1 MFSKF
6 PSNLYWRKRK
16 ISGFFL
22 LNSCLLIK
30 IQNEPFSYRDV
41 KSFRFWTKNVAFGY
55 FKHILMLRFAKV
67 IFIYHINTVEF
78 IKVQMLKSY
87 CHIWNQHPRI
97 CLNANFHFKFGTKVA
112 VFGYFRAI
120 LKSLLLKSELPDL
133 SKCKVS
139 SKNWIFRLKSF
150 LKAIITFEMSTLK
163 FTKLQSFVQ
172 NKKS

>member
-1 MFSKF
+1 MKKEKDKS
-6 PSNLYWRKRK
+6 
-16 ISGFFL
+16 IFL
-22 LNSCLLIK
+22 LKSCLLIK

-67 IFIYHINTVEF
+67 VFIYHINTVEF

-150 LKAIITFEMSTLK
+150 LKAIIIFEMSTLK